1 MAPLGPVTAD
11 PMAVQNILAGA
22 LAGGAVVLGA
32 LADAEHAPI
41 EQGISRQAEASAKG
55 MRPDGP
61 LMSTRLPADG
71 HAEGSLTLEPGA
83 CYTILGFGGAGV
95 FDYQLH
101 VVTSPPMPPQ
111 LLAQSTP
118 GGVTPVVG
126 AGEQCLR
133 NPIPLPLVVKVDLH
147 VVRGHGLVGAQ
158 VYRR

>member
-1 MAPLGPVTAD
+1 MAPLGTVTSD
-11 PMAVQNILAGA
+11 PMAVQDILAGA
-22 LAGGAVVLGA
+22 LAGGVAMLGA
-32 LADAEHAPI
+32 LSGADQPI
-41 EQGISRQAEASAKG
+41 EQGIARQAEASARG

-61 LMSTRLPADG
+61 LMSARLPADG

-101 VVTSPPMPPQ
+101 VMTAPPMPPQ

-118 GGVTPVVG
+118 GGVTPIVG
-126 AGEQCLR
+126 AGNDCLR

-147 VVRGHGLVGAQ
+147 VVRGQGLVGAQ

>member
-1 MAPLGPVTAD
+1 
-11 PMAVQNILAGA
+11 MAVQNILAGA
-22 LAGGAVVLGA
+22 LAGGTAVLGA

-61 LMSTRLPADG
+61 LMSARLSADG

-111 LLAQSTP
+111 LLAQSMP